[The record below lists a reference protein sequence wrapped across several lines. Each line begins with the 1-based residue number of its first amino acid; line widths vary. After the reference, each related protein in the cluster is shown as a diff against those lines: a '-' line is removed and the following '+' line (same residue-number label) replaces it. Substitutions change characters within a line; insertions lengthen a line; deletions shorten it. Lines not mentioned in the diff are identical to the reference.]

1 MATHQVTPRRTHPQP
16 YPKPALYEVISNVN
30 RGLGMLI
37 EDFERLREFR
47 FKRRDIDSFIAKAE
61 HLRARANAE
70 LLERQLD
77 RELKDEH
84 HFSMLDKKFEDRYL
98 DPNDVLIGAER
109 RLEEMAQQERY
120 ALREAHELRDRRER
134 AEKQLRPL
142 IPPAAPA
149 EPTEPNEATE
159 SDDD

>member
-1 MATHQVTPRRTHPQP
+1 MAIHQVTPRRTHPQP

-30 RGLGMLI
+30 RDFGQLI

-47 FKRRDIDSFIAKAE
+47 FKRSDIDSFIAKAE

-84 HFSMLDKKFEDRYL
+84 HFSMLDKKVEDRYL
-98 DPNDVLIGAER
+98 DPQHVLI
-109 RLEEMAQQERY
+109 
-120 ALREAHELRDRRER
+120 
-134 AEKQLRPL
+134 
-142 IPPAAPA
+142 
-149 EPTEPNEATE
+149 
-159 SDDD
+159 

>member
-1 MATHQVTPRRTHPQP
+1 MAIHQVTPRRTHPQP

-30 RGLGMLI
+30 RDLGQLI
-37 EDFERLREFR
+37 EDFERLRDFR
-47 FKRRDIDSFIAKAE
+47 FKRSDIDSFIAKAE

-84 HFSMLDKKFEDRYL
+84 HFSMLDKKFEDRFL
-98 DPNDVLIGAER
+98 DPDDVLIGAER
-109 RLEEMAQQERY
+109 RLEEMAKQERY

-142 IPPAAPA
+142 IPPPAPA
-149 EPTEPNEATE
+149 EPDKSTE
-159 SDDD
+159 SED

>member
-16 YPKPALYEVISNVN
+16 YPKPALYEAISNVN
-30 RGLGMLI
+30 RDLGMLI

-84 HFSMLDKKFEDRYL
+84 HFSMLDKKFEDRYV
-98 DPNDVLIGAER
+98 DPNDVLIGADQ
-109 RLEEMAQQERY
+109 RLEEMAKQERY
-120 ALREAHELRDRRER
+120 ALADARYLRERRKLAEDELR
-134 AEKQLRPL
+134 KH
-142 IPPAAPA
+142 IKPA
-149 EPTEPNEATE
+149 EPAEPDE
-159 SDDD
+159 STKPAS

>member
-1 MATHQVTPRRTHPQP
+1 MANHQVTPRRTHPQP
-16 YPKPALYEVISNVN
+16 YPKPALYEAISNVN
-30 RGLGMLI
+30 RDLGQLI
-37 EDFERLREFR
+37 EDFNRLREFR

-84 HFSMLDKKFEDRYL
+84 HFSMLDQKFEDRYL

-109 RLEEMAQQERY
+109 RLEEMATDERY
-120 ALREAHELRDRRER
+120 ALAEASDLRERRER
-134 AEKQLRPL
+134 AEKQLGKL
-142 IPPAAPA
+142 IKLT
-149 EPTEPNEATE
+149 EPTEPAESTE
-159 SDDD
+159 PAS